1 MARSGPISL
10 NRVKPSKTGLKT
22 MISQS
27 RPRAGAQDT
36 TASRVGSSSL
46 DGSSRLSSSG
56 VLELVHVAHLG
67 GDGAGGPDSAP
78 RASFGAPQAV
88 PPAACSWLA
97 RRDHVL
103 PHTMQ
108 HETLRRTPRPRC

>member
-22 MISQS
+22 ISPS
-27 RPRAGAQDT
+27 PDPARGRTQDT

-67 GDGAGGPDSAP
+67 GDAAGGPRLRAP
-78 RASFGAPQAV
+78 RVSLGPKLV
-88 PPAACSWLA
+88 G
-97 RRDHVL
+97 
-103 PHTMQ
+103 
-108 HETLRRTPRPRC
+108 